1 MKNYSPLDQ
10 RYLDPASSLAE
21 MLFGLIM
28 TLTFTLGAGIII
40 EDEGREGAR
49 QLLIAII
56 GCNLAWG
63 IIDAAL
69 YLVDELF
76 DRGRLRRLGLA
87 VQRTHDES
95 VAIALVGSE
104 FDEALEEV
112 TSTSERQTLY
122 RRIVENVRK
131 KENRARPLTKD
142 DWMGALTSFWLVVLT
157 SAPAAIPFLLFDDA
171 RLRVA
176 RFKRHPPGNPV
187 RDGLLVGALL
197 ARQAMAGGTQPPDRW
212 HCTRGGGN
220 PSGRLNARA
229 DNLARVFRGETT
241 FRNARPNLR
250 QRFCA
255 DLSEH

>member
-1 MKNYSPLDQ
+1 MIVKAYSPLDR

-87 VQRTHDES
+87 VQRTTDEGA
-95 VAIALVGSE
+95 AIALVGGE
-104 FDEALEEV
+104 LDELLEGL
-112 TSTSERQTLY
+112 TSVSERETLY
-122 RRIVENVRK
+122 RRIVENIRK
-131 KENRARPLTKD
+131 KADRARPLTKD

-171 RLRVA
+171 RFALRVSNAILLAILFVTGYWWA
-176 RFKRHPPGNPV
+176 RYSHGKPW
-187 RDGLLVGALL
+187 LVGLSLLTGGIALVAVAIL
-197 ARQAMAGGTQPPDRW
+197 LGG
-212 HCTRGGGN
+212 
-220 PSGRLNARA
+220 
-229 DNLARVFRGETT
+229 
-241 FRNARPNLR
+241 
-250 QRFCA
+250 
-255 DLSEH
+255 

>member
-1 MKNYSPLDQ
+1 MIVEKYSPLDQ

-69 YLVDELF
+69 FLVDSLF

-87 VQRTHDES
+87 VQRAPDDGS
-95 VAIALVGSE
+95 AIALVGSE
-104 FDEALEEV
+104 LDGLL
-112 TSTSERQTLY
+112 SDLTSESEREALY
-122 RRIVENVRK
+122 RRVVENVRK
-131 KENRARPLTKD
+131 KADRARPLTKD

-157 SAPAAIPFLLFDDA
+157 SAPAAIPFLILDDA
-171 RLRVA
+171 RFALRISNAILLAILFVTGYWWA
-176 RFKRHPPGNPV
+176 RYTVSRPW
-187 RDGLLVGALL
+187 LVGLALL
-197 ARQAMAGGTQPPDRW
+197 LGGIALVAVAILL
-212 HCTRGGGN
+212 GG
-220 PSGRLNARA
+220 
-229 DNLARVFRGETT
+229 
-241 FRNARPNLR
+241 
-250 QRFCA
+250 
-255 DLSEH
+255 

>member
-1 MKNYSPLDQ
+1 MILKKYSPLDQ

-69 YLVDELF
+69 YLVDSLF

-87 VQRTHDES
+87 VQRAPDDGS
-95 VAIALVGSE
+95 AIALVGGE
-104 FDEALEEV
+104 LDELLEDL
-112 TSTSERQTLY
+112 TSESEREALY
-122 RRIVENVRK
+122 RRIVVNVRK
-131 KENRARPLTKD
+131 KADRARPLTRD

-157 SAPAAIPFLLFDDA
+157 SAPAAVPFLIFDN
-171 RLRVA
+171 A
-176 RFKRHPPGNPV
+176 RFALRISNAILLAILFVTGYWWARHTAGKPW
-187 RDGLLVGALL
+187 LVGSVLL
-197 ARQAMAGGTQPPDRW
+197 LGGIVLVAVAILL
-212 HCTRGGGN
+212 GG
-220 PSGRLNARA
+220 
-229 DNLARVFRGETT
+229 
-241 FRNARPNLR
+241 
-250 QRFCA
+250 
-255 DLSEH
+255 

>member
-1 MKNYSPLDQ
+1 
-10 RYLDPASSLAE
+10 

-69 YLVDELF
+69 YLVDSLF

-87 VQRTHDES
+87 VQRAPDDGS
-95 VAIALVGSE
+95 AIALVGGE
-104 FDEALEEV
+104 LDELLEDL
-112 TSTSERQTLY
+112 TSESEREVLY

-131 KENRARPLTKD
+131 KADRARPLTRD

-157 SAPAAIPFLLFDDA
+157 SAPAAIPFLLFDNA
-171 RLRVA
+171 RLALRISNAILLAILFVTGYWWA
-176 RFKRHPPGNPV
+176 RHTVGKPW
-187 RDGLLVGALL
+187 LVGLASSGGIALVAVAIL
-197 ARQAMAGGTQPPDRW
+197 LGG
-212 HCTRGGGN
+212 
-220 PSGRLNARA
+220 
-229 DNLARVFRGETT
+229 
-241 FRNARPNLR
+241 
-250 QRFCA
+250 
-255 DLSEH
+255 